1 MWFLH
6 NNNYKKVKMPYS
18 FPNNIPTFAKNKSE
32 RIQKIVIEVFNKTF
46 QDTKSETKARAA
58 ALAAMTNA
66 EDKDNI
72 EKASYTPTQSMRNA
86 AKRGLAL
93 REKYNRGGLSAGEAK
108 SEGVG
113 SGVARA
119 RDIINGNLSLDT
131 VKRMKSFFAR
141 HEKNF
146 NPDKKEPDG
155 GPTAGT
161 IAWYLWGGSSGK
173 SWANAILARE
183 EANKSK
189 TVATLKSAD
198 NMLKQALYVVL
209 VPDEVDAHGDIY
221 NKDEVRKA
229 CESFNSSSTV
239 KANLFHMIDAPVFET
254 IESYIAPC
262 DMTINKEVI
271 KEGTWLARLQFTNDE
286 IFKGVL
292 EGKYSGVSIGAMAQ
306 VEELE

>member
-1 MWFLH
+1 
-6 NNNYKKVKMPYS
+6 MPYS
-18 FPNNIPTFAKNKSE
+18 FPNNIPTFAKNKPE
-32 RIQKIVIEVFNKTF
+32 RIQKIVVEVFNKTL
-46 QDTKSETKARAA
+46 QNTDSETKARAA

-66 EDKDNI
+66 ESKGNV
-72 EKASYTPTQSMRNA
+72 EKASYTPTQSMRDA
-86 AKRGLAL
+86 AKRGLDL

-108 SEGVG
+108 SAGVG

-146 NPDKKEPDG
+146 NPDKKESDG

-239 KANLFHMIDAPVFET
+239 KANLFHMIDVPVFKT

-262 DMTINKEVI
+262 DMTINEEVI

-292 EGKYSGVSIGAMAQ
+292 EGKYAGVSIGAMAQ
-306 VEELE
+306 FEELE